1 MVVTGGGGVSVRES
15 FQGLSLKAR
24 ADFHFYVASWQSKVS
39 NYSPYAT
46 INNNK
51 KAT

>member
-1 MVVTGGGGVSVRES
+1 MVAMGGGSVSEDS
-15 FQGLSLKAR
+15 FQALSLKAR

-39 NYSPYAT
+39 NYSLYAT